1 MRQVRIRP
9 QDSDTIMHVFNLWG
23 NRFKNTILQSGISV
37 WHCWQ
42 YIELNLED
50 GLAIGSD
57 IFVKTVV
64 AKARGEIAVSKRRL
78 TRALGAD
85 GEAPATAPPP
95 LYCFRQLR
103 RLV

>member
-1 MRQVRIRP
+1 VAATGRAVEKERFSTRLDRRVRYW
-9 QDSDTIMHVFNLWG
+9 V
-23 NRFKNTILQSGISV
+23 
-37 WHCWQ
+37 
-42 YIELNLED
+42 D
-50 GLAIGSD
+50 GLVIGSD